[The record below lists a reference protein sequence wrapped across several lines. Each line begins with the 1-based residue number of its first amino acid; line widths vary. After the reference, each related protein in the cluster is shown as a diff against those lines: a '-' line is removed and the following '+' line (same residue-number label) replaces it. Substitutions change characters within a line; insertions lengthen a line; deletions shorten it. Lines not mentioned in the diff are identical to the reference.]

1 MKAKVENRLA
11 LQDGNHENFV
21 SRHQRARIF
30 ADWIV
35 EKFGI
40 EKLREGHILGKLHQ
54 KRILLSL

>member
-1 MKAKVENRLA
+1 MKAKIKQRLA
-11 LQDGNHENFV
+11 LQDGNHDNFV

-40 EKLREGHILGKLHQ
+40 ERLRKGQILGKQL
-54 KRILLSL
+54 RSL